1 MIRKILIANRGEI
14 AIRVMR
20 ACYEM
25 GIRSVAVFSEAD
37 RTSRHVLYANEAECI
52 GPAPSNESYLCIE
65 KIIDVA
71 KKHKVDAIHP
81 GYGFLSENAEF
92 ARRCEEEGIIF
103 IGPKPQTMIDMGD
116 KIQARRH
123 MIAAGVPVVPGTQ
136 EQLNSSEEAIG
147 VCKAIGFPVMI
158 KASMGGGGKG
168 MRLVHRAEDVVEMYQ
183 AAKSEA
189 MSGFGDDTVYIEKYV
204 EEPHHIEFQIL
215 ADKHGNVIH
224 LFDRECSVQRRHQ
237 KVVEESPS
245 PFISDELRQK
255 MGQAAVTAA
264 KAVNYEGAGTIE
276 FLVDKYKNF
285 YFLEMNTRLQVEH
298 PITEEVIGLDLVK
311 QQIFIAEGRELSL
324 KQEDIRQRG
333 HAIECRICAE
343 DTDNNF
349 RPAPGIIQQL
359 TEPHGPGIRIDSA
372 VYPGYEIPM
381 YYDPM
386 IGKLIVWATTRQYA
400 IERMRRALYEYK
412 VTGLVTNIR
421 YLRRIIDVPQ
431 FKEGNYDTSFIEV
444 NQERLRPRP
453 GFKNDSEDMAI
464 IASYIDYLMNYEE
477 NTDSTQDTS
486 SALNRWRAFG
496 LQKGVL
502 RV

>member
-1 MIRKILIANRGEI
+1 
-14 AIRVMR
+14 
-20 ACYEM
+20 
-25 GIRSVAVFSEAD
+25 
-37 RTSRHVLYANEAECI
+37 
-52 GPAPSNESYLCIE
+52 
-65 KIIDVA
+65 
-71 KKHKVDAIHP
+71 
-81 GYGFLSENAEF
+81 
-92 ARRCEEEGIIF
+92 
-103 IGPKPQTMIDMGD
+103 
-116 KIQARRH
+116 
-123 MIAAGVPVVPGTQ
+123 
-136 EQLNSSEEAIG
+136 
-147 VCKAIGFPVMI
+147 
-158 KASMGGGGKG
+158 
-168 MRLVHRAEDVVEMYQ
+168 MRLVHRVEDVVEMYN

-189 MSGFGDDTVYIEKYV
+189 MAGFGDDTVYIEKFV
-204 EEPHHIEFQIL
+204 EGPHHIEFQIL

-224 LFDRECSVQRRHQ
+224 LYDRECSVQRRNQ
-237 KVVEESPS
+237 KIVEESPS
-245 PFISDELRQK
+245 PFVDDELREK
-255 MGQAAVTAA
+255 MGKAAVAAA
-264 KAVNYEGAGTIE
+264 KAVSYEGAGTIE
-276 FLVDKYKNF
+276 FLVDRHKNF

-349 RPAPGIIQQL
+349 RPAPGVIQQL

-372 VYPGYEIPM
+372 VYAGYEIPM
-381 YYDPM
+381 FYDPM

-444 NQERLRPRP
+444 NQQRLRPRP

-477 NTDSTQDTS
+477 NTDNTQDTS

>member
-1 MIRKILIANRGEI
+1 
-14 AIRVMR
+14 
-20 ACYEM
+20 
-25 GIRSVAVFSEAD
+25 
-37 RTSRHVLYANEAECI
+37 
-52 GPAPSNESYLCIE
+52 
-65 KIIDVA
+65 VA

-103 IGPKPQTMIDMGD
+103 IGPRPQTMIDMGD

-136 EQLNSSEEAIG
+136 EQLNTPEEAIG

-168 MRLVHRAEDVVEMYQ
+168 MRLVHRVEDVVEMYN

-189 MSGFGDDTVYIEKYV
+189 MAGFGDDTVYIEKFV
-204 EEPHHIEFQIL
+204 EGPHHIEFQIL

-224 LFDRECSVQRRHQ
+224 LYDRECSVQRRNQ
-237 KVVEESPS
+237 KIVEESPS
-245 PFISDELRQK
+245 PFVDDELREK
-255 MGQAAVTAA
+255 MGKAAVAAA
-264 KAVNYEGAGTIE
+264 KAVSYEGAGTIE
-276 FLVDKYKNF
+276 FLVDRHKNF

-349 RPAPGIIQQL
+349 RPAPGVIQQL

-372 VYPGYEIPM
+372 VYAGYEIPM
-381 YYDPM
+381 FYDPM

-444 NQERLRPRP
+444 NQQRLRPRP

-477 NTDSTQDTS
+477 NTDNTQDTS